1 MVRVNVMVKAMKN
14 TKQML
19 ATGALAAALAVAAT
33 AMAQDKKPAAP
44 APAPAP
50 AEKPAAAPAA
60 DPNGPKLVLAEDKKD
75 VGTVAKGETI
85 KQTFMVK
92 NGGKSD
98 LHITDVKPSCG
109 CTVPEYDKVI
119 KPGAEGKIT
128 LNVDTKNFQG
138 PISKSALVVSDDPAT
153 PQATIFL
160 TANVKPYVEAL
171 PYGFFRIQALTGEG
185 ATSEVTLV
193 SDEPDFKPT
202 KAEVTQTYLTAT
214 IAPVPEKERIPN
226 KNPNQYKVTLS
237 SKADAPEGLVGGYV
251 KVQTG
256 TKKQP
261 EMDLAISGYVK
272 PTVSITPSSVN
283 FGNFDPKGDAV
294 KRNVMLVNN
303 NQKNDGFAV
312 MKAETNVPGISAEVV
327 SLDKSRIQVVLTV
340 DQKIKKGVFDG
351 QLMIKTNDSTHPEVK
366 VPIKGV
372 IL

>member
-1 MVRVNVMVKAMKN
+1 MEVKKKN
-14 TKQML
+14 QWY
-19 ATGALAAALAVAAT
+19 AGGALAAALAIVSASGVT
-33 AMAQDKKPAAP
+33 LAQDKKPAAP
-44 APAPAP
+44 APAPAA
-50 AEKPAAAPAA
+50 AEKPAA

-85 KQTFMVK
+85 KQTFLVK
-92 NGGKSD
+92 NSGKAD

-119 KPGAEGKIT
+119 KPGGEGKIT

-138 PISKSALVVSDDPAT
+138 QISKSALVVSDDPSS

-171 PYGFFRIQALTGEG
+171 PYGFFRIQALTGES

-202 KAEVTQTYLTAT
+202 KAEVTQSYLTAT
-214 IAPVPEKERIPN
+214 LAPVPEKERIPN
-226 KNPNQYKVTLS
+226 KNPNQYKITLT
-237 SKADAPEGLVGGYV
+237 SKPDAPEGLVGGYV
-251 KVQTG
+251 KVATG
-256 TKKQP
+256 VKKQP

-303 NQKNDGFAV
+303 NTKNDGFSV

-327 SLDKSRIQVVLTV
+327 SLDKSRVQVVLTV

-351 QLMIKTNDSTHPEVK
+351 TLVIRTNDSAHGEIR
-366 VPIKGV
+366 VPLKGV

>member
-1 MVRVNVMVKAMKN
+1 M
-14 TKQML
+14 
-19 ATGALAAALAVAAT
+19 
-33 AMAQDKKPAAP
+33 PA
-44 APAPAP
+44 
-50 AEKPAAAPAA
+50 
-60 DPNGPKLVLAEDKKD
+60 
-75 VGTVAKGETI
+75 
-85 KQTFMVK
+85 
-92 NGGKSD
+92 
-98 LHITDVKPSCG
+98 
-109 CTVPEYDKVI
+109 
-119 KPGAEGKIT
+119 
-128 LNVDTKNFQG
+128 
-138 PISKSALVVSDDPAT
+138 
-153 PQATIFL
+153 
-160 TANVKPYVEAL
+160 
-171 PYGFFRIQALTGEG
+171 
-185 ATSEVTLV
+185 
-193 SDEPDFKPT
+193 
-202 KAEVTQTYLTAT
+202 
-214 IAPVPEKERIPN
+214 RIPN

-351 QLMIKTNDSTHPEVK
+351 QLMIKTNDAGHGEIR